1 MDGKA
6 SSRSKISAASAPAPR
21 AGASPTSSATSSGP
35 TSATAPRAS
44 SCAASASSAATRSS
58 RPGMTATTPAST
70 ASANSSPSTKMP
82 PREFQTPRAKREELT
97 TYRELELR
105 RDLKS
110 LRQRRRLEA
119 NGVRRVLGDGSSGQP
134 YLVVTT
140 RRYREV
146 RLEIE
151 RRLLLQAQKTGLDLP
166 ADLLLRQLKPRIEAL
181 TYAQLAGEAGDEAPA
196 PCFACPPRTR
206 ADRRGAGRFRRLARR
221 VGRDP
226 RRTMSPVRPRTA
238 RSTRCLAKSS
248 SARPIIRP
256 ATRRSGRRSSGPM
269 RPSNPTLTGSIPP
282 RQRPGS
288 AAPIQSFPR
297 ISNAG
302 PAWPRNWPARSGC
315 R

>member
-1 MDGKA
+1 
-6 SSRSKISAASAPAPR
+6 
-21 AGASPTSSATSSGP
+21 
-35 TSATAPRAS
+35 
-44 SCAASASSAATRSS
+44 
-58 RPGMTATTPAST
+58 
-70 ASANSSPSTKMP
+70 MP

-181 TYAQLAGEAGDEAPA
+181 TYAQLAGEAGDEALRHVSLAHLGRGLTAEEQAGFAASRAASDATAPDHVSGSSSHRALNQVLGKIEQRQTHNPA
-196 PCFACPPRTR
+196 RYQTIWAQIVGTDAAQQSYFDRVDPATATAWFRCTNSVLSADLQRRTGL
-206 ADRRGAGRFRRLARR
+206 AQKLARAL
-221 VGRDP
+221 GL
-226 RRTMSPVRPRTA
+226 PVKKLRA
-238 RSTRCLAKSS
+238 R
-248 SARPIIRP
+248 
-256 ATRRSGRRSSGPM
+256 
-269 RPSNPTLTGSIPP
+269 
-282 RQRPGS
+282 
-288 AAPIQSFPR
+288 F
-297 ISNAG
+297 
-302 PAWPRNWPARSGC
+302 
-315 R
+315 